1 MIDGEQTV
9 TTTRTHVKVLFIPV
23 IILLAVAAA
32 GAFLAARIG
41 NDANGVPRWVVI
53 SVALPDG
60 STLEGRAE
68 DVDDLGRLVVDGTP
82 VSAGDITHVRPAA
95 SGS

>member
-1 MIDGEQTV
+1 MPAA
-9 TTTRTHVKVLFIPV
+9 IP
-23 IILLAVAAA
+23 AA
-32 GAFLAARIG
+32 GVRESYLRRCVTLG
-41 NDANGVPRWVVI
+41 SDV
-53 SVALPDG
+53 SVAMPDG

-82 VSAGDITHVRPAA
+82 VSAGDITHVRTSA